1 MCNPSSR
8 AATSSHRRKYQ
19 SIIQNSF
26 LSQEENNRSNSYDD
40 PATLPTEPN
49 NNNND
54 ILLPLNIPLVLGPLR
69 FLTTSQTSQS
79 NFVPP
84 PYLVVE
90 IDDGVQTTLIQK
102 GEEEIR
108 RHTLKIKC
116 NNRESRILSF
126 CRQQRF
132 GSVIQIGCDNV
143 INSQEVFT
151 LLEGCG
157 IFKQRQQLVTG
168 FILFY
173 LVIKFI
179 VSFHGS

>member
-8 AATSSHRRKYQ
+8 AETSSHRRRYQ

-26 LSQEENNRSNSYDD
+26 LSQEETNRNNGYDD

-49 NNNND
+49 NNNNNDND

-102 GEEEIR
+102 GEEESR
-108 RHTLKIKC
+108 QHTLKIK
-116 NNRESRILSF
+116 
-126 CRQQRF
+126 QRF
-132 GSVIQIGCDNV
+132 SSVIQIGCDNV
-143 INSQEVFT
+143 ISSQEVFT
-151 LLEGCG
+151 LLKGCG
-157 IFKQRQQLVTG
+157 IFKQMQQFVTG

-173 LVIKFI
+173 FIIKFI
-179 VSFHGS
+179 VSFHCS